1 MAQLLLRDLDDGVT
15 ERLRQRA
22 QEHGRSLEEEAR
34 LIIVDAVAVS
44 TPSEYGWAS
53 RVAAE
58 FKDIGFT
65 DDEAAAL
72 QRSKEDFKAGR
83 TLSLT
88 EADAATDAF
97 LRGLRAKA

>member
-1 MAQLLLRDLDDGVT
+1 MAQLLLRNLDDGVT

-22 QEHGRSLEEEAR
+22 QEHGRSVEEEAR

-72 QRSKEDFKAGR
+72 ARSIDDFNAGG
-83 TLSLT
+83 TLPFE
-88 EADAATDAF
+88 EAEAATDASP
-97 LRGLRAKA
+97 RGLRAKA